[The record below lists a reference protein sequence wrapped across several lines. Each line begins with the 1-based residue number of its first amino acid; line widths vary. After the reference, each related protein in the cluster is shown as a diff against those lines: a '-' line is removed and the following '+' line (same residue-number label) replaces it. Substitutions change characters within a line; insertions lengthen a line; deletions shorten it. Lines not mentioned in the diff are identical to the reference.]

1 MDLFSLGVL
10 AVKAG
15 ARDTPRE
22 LIIKKEVFIMGK
34 KVKFTKMHGCGND
47 YVYIDCTKE
56 MIDNPEK
63 VSEYVSD
70 RHFGIG
76 SDGLILICPSDVA
89 DFRMKM
95 YNADGSEGSMCG
107 NGVRCIAKYVYDKGL
122 TDKTNISLETKSGI
136 KYLELTVENEKVVK
150 VKVNMGAPILKPS
163 DIPVKSD
170 KDVFID
176 EPVEVDGVDYRVTC
190 VSMGNPHAVTFVD
203 DTSSIPIEKIGPKF
217 ENHPI
222 FPDRVN
228 TEFVQ
233 LISRNE
239 VNMRVWE
246 RGSGETLACGTGTCA
261 TVVACVLNDKTDDEV
276 LVHLLGGDL
285 FIKYDR
291 ENDTVWMTGPAEI
304 VFEGEIELPF

>member
-1 MDLFSLGVL
+1 
-10 AVKAG
+10 
-15 ARDTPRE
+15 
-22 LIIKKEVFIMGK
+22 MGK
-34 KVKFTKMHGCGND
+34 KIKFTKMHGCGND
-47 YVYIDCTKE
+47 YVYVDCTKD
-56 MIDNPEK
+56 MLDNPEK

-76 SDGLILICPSDVA
+76 SDGLILICSSDVA

-95 YNADGSEGSMCG
+95 YNADGSEGNMCG

-122 TDKTNISLETKSGI
+122 TDKTNIALETKSGI
-136 KYLELTVENEKVVK
+136 KYLELTVEEGKVAS
-150 VKVNMGAPILKPS
+150 VKVNMGAPILKPA

-170 KDVFID
+170 KDLFID
-176 EPVEVDGVDYRVTC
+176 EKLEVFGRDYKVTC
-190 VSMGNPHAVTFVD
+190 VSMGNPHAVTFVE
-203 DTSSIPIEKIGPKF
+203 DTASLEIEKIGPEF
-217 ENHPI
+217 ENHPA
-222 FPDRVN
+222 FPNRVN

-233 LISRNE
+233 IISRKE

-285 FIKYDR
+285 LIKYDR
-291 ENDTVWMTGPAEI
+291 ENDTVWMTGPAAI